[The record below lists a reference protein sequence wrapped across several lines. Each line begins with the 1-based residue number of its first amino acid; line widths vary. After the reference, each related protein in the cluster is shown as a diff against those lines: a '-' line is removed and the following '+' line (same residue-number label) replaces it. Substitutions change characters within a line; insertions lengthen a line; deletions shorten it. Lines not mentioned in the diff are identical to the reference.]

1 MSGRLDNINNECPT
15 LNTTN
20 MEIVMENQL
29 QMAQQGKITEQM
41 KEVATTEGLEP
52 ELIRKRVE
60 DGQIVILRGRH
71 KDKKVVGIG
80 KGLRTKIN
88 ASIGTSSD
96 RIDVEHEKRKA
107 IIAEET
113 GADTLMELSA
123 AGDLDVIRN
132 EVLQSVSMPVGNVPL
147 YQAFCETIKKHKN
160 AAKLDPE
167 YLFDLLEKQCA
178 DGMAFMAVHC
188 GINFFSLERMQKQ
201 GYRYGGLCSKGGTM
215 MIQWMLENNREN
227 PLYEQFD
234 RVCDIMKKYD
244 TVLSLGNGIRAGAIH
259 DSMDRA
265 QVAELI
271 VNCELAELARERGCQ
286 AMVEGPGHVPLDEIE
301 ANIILQKK
309 MSNDA
314 PYYMLGP
321 LPTDAGAGLDHIT
334 AAIGAAQSSMHGAD
348 LICYITPA
356 EHLALPNE
364 EDVAMG
370 VNTARLAAHIGD
382 VVKLKGRADLRD
394 KQVSKDRRDFNW
406 DRQWDNLLFPELA
419 KSIQDSRKT
428 KSEKGC
434 SMCGEFCALKNAA
447 TTLNGYLKGDKINK

>member
-1 MSGRLDNINNECPT
+1 MD
-15 LNTTN
+15 
-20 MEIVMENQL
+20 NQL
-29 QMAQQGKITEQM
+29 LLAQQGQISAEMRQ
-41 KEVATTEGLEP
+41 VAALEGLEA
-52 ELIRKRVE
+52 ELIRERIAV
-60 DGQIVILRGRH
+60 GQVVILRGRH
-71 KDKKVVGIG
+71 GEQRVVGIG

-96 RIDVEHEKRKA
+96 FCDVEHEKRKA
-107 IIAEET
+107 VIAEEN

-123 AGDLDVIRN
+123 AGDLDDIRRQ
-132 EVLQSVSMPVGNVPL
+132 VLSSVSIPVGNVPL
-147 YQAFCETIKKHKN
+147 YQAFCDTIKKHKD
-160 AAKLDPE
+160 ATRLDPE
-167 YLFDLLEKQCA
+167 ALFDLIEQQCA

-188 GINFFSLERMQKQ
+188 GINMFSLERMQKQ

-215 MIQWMLENNREN
+215 MIQWMLKNKREN

-234 RVCDIMKKYD
+234 RVCAILKKYD

-271 VNCELAELARERGCQ
+271 INCELAELAREAGCQ

-321 LPTDAGAGLDHIT
+321 LPCDCGAGLDHIT

-348 LICYITPA
+348 LICYITPS

-364 EDVAMG
+364 EDVAIG
-370 VNTARLAAHIGD
+370 VRTARLAAHIGD

-394 KQVSKDRRDFNW
+394 KQLSKDRRDFKW
-406 DRQWDNLLFPELA
+406 DRQFENLLFPDLA
-419 KSIQDSRKT
+419 KEVLESRK
-428 KSEKGC
+428 SLSAKGC

-447 TTLNGYLKGDKINK
+447 STLNTYLKGDKVND

>member
-1 MSGRLDNINNECPT
+1 M
-15 LNTTN
+15 TT
-20 MEIVMENQL
+20 NQL
-29 QMAQQGKITEQM
+29 QMARTGAITPEM
-41 KEVATTEGLEP
+41 EAVAAAEGIDA
-52 ELIRKRVE
+52 ELVRSRVE
-60 DGQIVILRGRH
+60 AGQIVILTGRH
-71 KDKKVVGIG
+71 NGKKVVGIG

-96 RIDVEHEKRKA
+96 VCDVEHEKRKA
-107 IIAEET
+107 KIAEEE

-123 AGDLDVIRN
+123 AGDLDHIRR
-132 EVLQSVSMPVGNVPL
+132 EVLQSVSLPVGNVPL
-147 YQAFCETIKKHKN
+147 YQAFCDTIKRYKN
-160 AAKLDPE
+160 PSRMDPE
-167 YLFDLLEKQCA
+167 ALFDLIERQCA

-188 GINFFSLERMQKQ
+188 GINRFSLERMEKQ

-215 MIQWMLENNREN
+215 MIQWMVDNDREN

-234 RVCDIMKKYD
+234 RVCAILAKYD

-271 VNCELAELARERGCQ
+271 VNCELAELGREMGCQ
-286 AMVEGPGHVPLDEIE
+286 TMVEGPGHVPLDEIE
-301 ANIILQKK
+301 ANIVLQKK

-321 LPTDAGAGLDHIT
+321 LACDSGAGMDHIT

-364 EDVAMG
+364 EDVAIG
-370 VNTARLAAHIGD
+370 VRTARLAAHIGD
-382 VVKLKGRADLRD
+382 VVKLRGKADLRD
-394 KQVSKDRRDFNW
+394 KQLSKDRRDFRW
-406 DRQWDNLLFPELA
+406 DKQFANLLFPGLA
-419 KSIQDSRKT
+419 REILESRKSL
-428 KSEKGC
+428 SEKGC
-434 SMCGEFCALKNAA
+434 SMCGELCALKNAA
-447 TTLNGYLKGDKINK
+447 VSLNKHLKGDKVNNG

>member
-1 MSGRLDNINNECPT
+1 ML
-15 LNTTN
+15 
-20 MEIVMENQL
+20 NQL
-29 QMAQQGKITEQM
+29 QMAQQATITPQM
-41 KEVATTEGLEP
+41 DEVAATEGLP
-52 ELIRKRVE
+52 AELIRQRVA
-60 DGQIVILRGRH
+60 DGQIVILQGRH
-71 KDKKVVGIG
+71 QEKRVVGIG
-80 KGLRTKIN
+80 KGLRTKVN

-96 RIDVEHEKRKA
+96 VCDIEHEKRKA
-107 IIAEET
+107 RIAEDT

-123 AGDLDVIRN
+123 AGDLDQIRRQ
-132 EVLQSVSMPVGNVPL
+132 VLESVSLPVGNVPL
-147 YQAFCETIKKHKN
+147 YQAFCETIKKHKD
-160 AAKLDPE
+160 ATKMDPE
-167 YLFDLLEKQCA
+167 AMFDLIERQCA

-188 GINFFSLERMQKQ
+188 GINLFSLERMQRQ

-215 MIQWMLENNREN
+215 MIQWMLKNNREN
-227 PLYEQFD
+227 PLYEQFE
-234 RVCDIMKKYD
+234 RVCDILKKYD

-271 VNCELAELARERGCQ
+271 INCELAERARAAGCQ

-321 LPTDAGAGLDHIT
+321 LPCDCGAGLDHIT
-334 AAIGAAQSSMHGAD
+334 AAIGAAHSSMHGAD

-364 EDVAMG
+364 EDVAIG
-370 VNTARLAAHIGD
+370 VRTARLAAHIGD

-394 KQVSKDRRDFNW
+394 KQISKDRRDFRW
-406 DRQWDNLLFPELA
+406 DKQFQNMLFPDLA
-419 KSIQDSRKT
+419 RDIMQSRK
-428 KSEKGC
+428 SQSSKGC

-447 TTLNGYLKGDKINK
+447 ETLNQHLTGDKINP

>member
-1 MSGRLDNINNECPT
+1 MT
-15 LNTTN
+15 
-20 MEIVMENQL
+20 NQL
-29 QMAQQGKITEQM
+29 QLAQAGKISDEMRQVA
-41 KEVATTEGLEP
+41 KEEGLEA
-52 ELIRKRVE
+52 ELIRARIE
-60 DGQIVILRGRH
+60 AGQIVILTGRNN
-71 KDKKVVGIG
+71 DKKVVGIG

-96 RIDVEHEKRKA
+96 VCDVEHEKRKA
-107 IIAEET
+107 VIAET
-113 GADTLMELSA
+113 NGADTLMELSA
-123 AGDLDVIRN
+123 AGDLDDIRRQ
-132 EVLQSVSMPVGNVPL
+132 VLGSVSMPVGNVPL
-147 YQAFCETIKKHKN
+147 YQAFCETIKKHRD
-160 AAKLDPE
+160 ATKLDPE
-167 YLFDLLEKQCA
+167 ALFDLIEQQCA

-188 GINFFSLERMQKQ
+188 GINMFSLERMQRQ

-215 MIQWMLENNREN
+215 MIQWMLKNKREN

-234 RVCDIMKKYD
+234 RVCDILKKYD

-271 VNCELAELARERGCQ
+271 INCELAEQAKEAGCQ
-286 AMVEGPGHVPLDEIE
+286 AMVEGPGHVPLDEIQ

-321 LPTDAGAGLDHIT
+321 LPCDSGAGLDHIT

-370 VNTARLAAHIGD
+370 VKTARLAAHIGD
-382 VVKLKGRADLRD
+382 VVKLKGRADARD
-394 KQVSKDRRDFNW
+394 KQLSKDRRDFRW
-406 DRQWDNLLFPELA
+406 DKQFDNLLFPDLA
-419 KSIQDSRKT
+419 KEILTSRK
-428 KSEKGC
+428 SLSDKGC
-434 SMCGEFCALKNAA
+434 SMCGELCALKNAA
-447 TTLNGYLKGDKINK
+447 VSLNTYLKGDKIND

>member
-1 MSGRLDNINNECPT
+1 MD
-15 LNTTN
+15 
-20 MEIVMENQL
+20 NQL
-29 QMAQQGKITEQM
+29 LLAQQGQISAEMRQ
-41 KEVATTEGLEP
+41 VAALEGLEA
-52 ELIRKRVE
+52 ELIRERIAV
-60 DGQIVILRGRH
+60 GQIVILRGRH
-71 KDKKVVGIG
+71 GEQRVVGIG

-96 RIDVEHEKRKA
+96 FCDVEHEKRKA
-107 IIAEET
+107 VIAEEN

-123 AGDLDVIRN
+123 AGDLDDIRRQ
-132 EVLQSVSMPVGNVPL
+132 VLSSVSIPVGNVPL
-147 YQAFCETIKKHKN
+147 YQAFCDTIKKHKD
-160 AAKLDPE
+160 ATRLDPE
-167 YLFDLLEKQCA
+167 ALFDLIEQQCA

-188 GINFFSLERMQKQ
+188 GINMFSLERMQKQ

-215 MIQWMLENNREN
+215 MIQWMLKNKREN

-234 RVCDIMKKYD
+234 RVCAILKKYD

-271 VNCELAELARERGCQ
+271 INCELAELAREAGCQ

-321 LPTDAGAGLDHIT
+321 LPCDCGAGLDHIT

-348 LICYITPA
+348 LICYITPS

-364 EDVAMG
+364 EDVAIG
-370 VNTARLAAHIGD
+370 VRTARLAAHIGD

-394 KQVSKDRRDFNW
+394 KQLSKDRRDFRW
-406 DRQWDNLLFPELA
+406 DKQFENLLFPDLA
-419 KSIQDSRKT
+419 KEVLESRK
-428 KSEKGC
+428 SLSAKGC
-434 SMCGEFCALKNAA
+434 SMCGELCALKNAA
-447 TTLNGYLKGDKINK
+447 STLNTYLKGDKVND

>member
-1 MSGRLDNINNECPT
+1 MI
-15 LNTTN
+15 
-20 MEIVMENQL
+20 NQL
-29 QMAQQGKITEQM
+29 QLAQQGTITEEM
-41 KEVATTEGLEP
+41 KEVASSEGLAP
-52 ELIRKRVE
+52 ELIRARIAE
-60 DGQIVILRGRH
+60 GQIVILRGRH
-71 KDKKVVGIG
+71 REKRVVGIG

-96 RIDVEHEKRKA
+96 VCDLEHEKRKA
-107 IIAEET
+107 RIAEET

-123 AGDLDVIRN
+123 AGDLDLIRR
-132 EVLQSVSMPVGNVPL
+132 EVLQAVSLPVGNVPL
-147 YQAFCETIKKHKN
+147 YQAFCDTIKEHKD
-160 AAKLDPE
+160 ATRMDPE
-167 YLFDLLEKQCA
+167 AMFDLIEQQCA

-188 GINFFSLERMQKQ
+188 GINLFSLERMQRQ

-215 MIQWMLENNREN
+215 MIQWMLKNNREN
-227 PLYEQFD
+227 PLYEQFE
-234 RVCDIMKKYD
+234 RVCAILRKYD

-271 VNCELAELARERGCQ
+271 INCELAERARGLGCQ

-321 LPTDAGAGLDHIT
+321 LPCDSGAGLDHIT
-334 AAIGAAQSSMHGAD
+334 AAIGAAHSSMYGAD

-364 EDVAMG
+364 EDVAIG
-370 VNTARLAAHIGD
+370 VRTARLAAHIGD

-394 KQVSKDRRDFNW
+394 KQISKDRRDFRW
-406 DRQWDNLLFPELA
+406 DKQFQNMLFPDLA
-419 KSIQDSRKT
+419 RGILESRK
-428 KSEKGC
+428 SLSSKGC

-447 TTLNGYLKGDKINK
+447 GTLNQYLTGDKVNP